1 MSRLWVATGGASE
14 ANACRGKYIE
24 YFEDSANA
32 SLRAETEQPNAEIGS
47 KDIFETASKFLR
59 LLALVILLAGMA
71 TGELAAGAKE
81 DRQRLREQ
89 ITNHATL
96 HIDFWGMDWAG
107 RSLTERIHPAPK
119 KVIDKIRLENRLYGF
134 KERPEPVA
142 PPPEVAIALDTILMN
157 LPVTIQNILNDRLI
171 GLLTVNN
178 LGGTGYSEVV
188 YDAQKR
194 ERYGIIILDA
204 AVLVQKRANEWASW
218 KTNSMFRSRP
228 GRSVKVRAIL
238 EEDHHNTIV
247 NSIRFILLHE
257 IGHILG
263 MATSVH
269 PSWLVWQAGRRVD
282 VASGFSHLSWKNGA
296 GKTIVSRFDDR
307 FPERTAIKAYAFD
320 KAQLTVAQ
328 IPIVYT
334 ILAKHTNFHTLY
346 ACESPWED
354 WAESFATYYHVVI
367 DQRPWQVV
375 IEAAGRPDQVIESCW
390 GMTRCREKEAYL
402 QNWFKNPVRPA
413 E

>member
-1 MSRLWVATGGASE
+1 
-14 ANACRGKYIE
+14 
-24 YFEDSANA
+24 
-32 SLRAETEQPNAEIGS
+32 
-47 KDIFETASKFLR
+47 
-59 LLALVILLAGMA
+59 LLAILLLLISTAPGA
-71 TGELAAGAKE
+71 LAAGVKE
-81 DRQRLREQ
+81 DREQ
-89 ITNHATL
+89 LEQQIVNHATL

-107 RSLTERIHPAPK
+107 RSLTERIHPAPE

-134 KERPEPVA
+134 NERPEAVA
-142 PPPEVAIALDTILMN
+142 PPPEVATALDTIRRR
-157 LPVTIQNILNDRLI
+157 LPEPVLRILENRFI
-171 GLLTVNN
+171 GLFTVNH

-188 YDAQKR
+188 YDPEKR
-194 ERYGIIILDA
+194 ERYGIIVVDA
-204 AVLVQKRANEWASW
+204 AVLLQKRANEWASW
-218 KTNSMFRSRP
+218 KTNSMFRPRP

-238 EEDHHNTIV
+238 EEDQHNTIV

-282 VASGFSHLSWKNGA
+282 VSSGFSHLSWKNGA

-320 KAQLTVAQ
+320 KARLTVAQ
-328 IPIVYT
+328 IPIAYT
-334 ILAKHTNFHTLY
+334 NLEKHTNFHTLY

-354 WAESFATYYHVVI
+354 WAESFATYFHVVI

-375 IEAAGRPDQVIESCW
+375 IEAAGQPDQVIESCW
-390 GMTRCREKEAYL
+390 GMARCREKEAYL
-402 QNWFKNPVRPA
+402 QTWFKNPGRPA

>member
-1 MSRLWVATGGASE
+1 MSLENIPDLEFFKVLKIAILAVLLNEKLMRRYTSRHHATI
-14 ANACRGKYIE
+14 N
-24 YFEDSANA
+24 FW
-32 SLRAETEQPNAEIGS
+32 
-47 KDIFETASKFLR
+47 R
-59 LLALVILLAGMA
+59 LLAIVILLAGMA
-71 TGELAAGAKE
+71 NGELAAGAKE
-81 DRQRLREQ
+81 DRERLEQ
-89 ITNHATL
+89 QIANHATL

-107 RSLTERIHPAPK
+107 RSLTERIHPAPN

-142 PPPEVAIALDTILMN
+142 PPPEVATALDTIRMR
-157 LPVTIQNILNDRLI
+157 LPEPILRILDERFI
-171 GLLTVNN
+171 GIFTVNQ
-178 LGGTGYSEVV
+178 LGSTGYAEVV
-188 YDAQKR
+188 YDGAHR

-204 AVLVQKRANEWASW
+204 AVLMQKRANELASW

-238 EEDHHNTIV
+238 EEDQHNTIV

-257 IGHILG
+257 FGHILG

-282 VASGFSHLSWKNGA
+282 VASGFPRLSWKNGA

-328 IPIVYT
+328 IPLVYT
-334 ILAKHTNFHTLY
+334 NLVKHTNFHTLY

-354 WAESFATYYHVVI
+354 WAESFATYFHVVI
-367 DQRPWQVV
+367 DQRPWQIV

-390 GMTRCREKEAYL
+390 GMARCREKEAYL
-402 QNWFKNPVRPA
+402 QNWFKDPVRPA